1 MLFNVILFLG
11 EFSLFNK
18 LICLTNTNFSA
29 FPPEL
34 FLTVK
39 NILLVSFAITS
50 NNRLIFLLHTC
61 INTLACVKAE

>member
-18 LICLTNTNFSA
+18 LICLTNTNSSA